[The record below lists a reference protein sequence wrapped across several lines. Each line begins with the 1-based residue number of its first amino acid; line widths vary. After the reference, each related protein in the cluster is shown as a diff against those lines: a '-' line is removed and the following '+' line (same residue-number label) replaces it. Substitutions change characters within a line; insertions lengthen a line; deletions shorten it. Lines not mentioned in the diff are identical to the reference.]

1 MGAWEPPSATST
13 IDPPAGD
20 RPSAPVA
27 SLRWW
32 QGALAGLV
40 AAGAALGVAQLV
52 SGLLRGTTS
61 PVVSVGEWV
70 IDHVPVAVKEFAIRQ
85 FGTNDK
91 PMLIL
96 GTVVVLGIF
105 AVVIGILAVRRLWIG
120 IAGIVLF
127 GLIGVSTAVTRPSAP
142 LSPPSR
148 PRSAPSPPWPR
159 WSSCSRGSLRP
170 RDLDRS
176 SRLPHHARP
185 PALPV
190 RCGGD
195 QRRRAGR
202 RAASVATWPSAST

>member
-1 MGAWEPPSATST
+1 MGAPTATST

-20 RPSAPVA
+20 RPTAQVA

-70 IDHVPVAVKEFAIRQ
+70 IDHVPVAVKELAIRQ

-96 GTVVVLGIF
+96 GTVVLLGIF
-105 AVVIGILAVRRLWIG
+105 AVVIGILAVERLWVG
-120 IAGIVLF
+120 VAGTLLF
-127 GLIGVSTAVTRPSAP
+127 GLIGVSTAVTRPTATLTS
-142 LSPPSR
+142 STVGTPSS
-148 PRSAPSPPWPR
+148 RSA
-159 WSSCSRGSLRP
+159 
-170 RDLDRS
+170 
-176 SRLPHHARP
+176 
-185 PALPV
+185 
-190 RCGGD
+190 
-195 QRRRAGR
+195 
-202 RAASVATWPSAST
+202 